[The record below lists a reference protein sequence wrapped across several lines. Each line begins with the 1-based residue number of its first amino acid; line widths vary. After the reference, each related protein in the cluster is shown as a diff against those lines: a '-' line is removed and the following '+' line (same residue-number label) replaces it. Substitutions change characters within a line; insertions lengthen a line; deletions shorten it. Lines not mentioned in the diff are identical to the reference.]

1 MEEEAMELSTS
12 TNLVS
17 FQPGRQRNNLLFCIP
32 ECARGG
38 YRVLDLNFCE
48 AMNPTSR
55 LREDRWEDYIRQIA
69 QLGQQWGVSFR
80 QCHLPYYDIFRQDT
94 LDPTMEMLIDR
105 CLQACAML
113 GIRWAVTHPGTVY
126 GADKAVCLERNLSY
140 YLPHLETAA
149 ALGVGICLENDF
161 SCRPGETLYCSHIP
175 DLVELTD
182 SFGDPEHLAICYDFG
197 HANLANPGHT
207 REDLLAI
214 GQRLKAV
221 HVNDNRGT
229 ADEHLMPFHGTV
241 DWKAAMAAL
250 AEIGYTGD
258 LTYEIQEF
266 GRYLPNDRK
275 QLVVEY
281 SQKIGAVL
289 LDYYNKAFS

>member
-1 MEEEAMELSTS
+1 M
-12 TNLVS
+12 
-17 FQPGRQRNNLLFCIP
+17 
-32 ECARGG
+32 
-38 YRVLDLNFCE
+38 
-48 AMNPTSR
+48 
-55 LREDRWEDYIRQIA
+55 
-69 QLGQQWGVSFR
+69 
-80 QCHLPYYDIFRQDT
+80 
-94 LDPTMEMLIDR
+94 
-105 CLQACAML
+105 
-113 GIRWAVTHPGTVY
+113 
-126 GADKAVCLERNLSY
+126 
-140 YLPHLETAA
+140 
-149 ALGVGICLENDF
+149 
-161 SCRPGETLYCSHIP
+161 
-175 DLVELTD
+175 ELTD
-182 SFGDPEHLAICYDFG
+182 SFGAPEHLAICYDFG

-266 GRYLPNDRK
+266 GRYLPNDQK
-275 QLVVEY
+275 HLVVEY

>member
-1 MEEEAMELSTS
+1 M
-12 TNLVS
+12 
-17 FQPGRQRNNLLFCIP
+17 
-32 ECARGG
+32 
-38 YRVLDLNFCE
+38 
-48 AMNPTSR
+48 
-55 LREDRWEDYIRQIA
+55 
-69 QLGQQWGVSFR
+69 
-80 QCHLPYYDIFRQDT
+80 
-94 LDPTMEMLIDR
+94 
-105 CLQACAML
+105 
-113 GIRWAVTHPGTVY
+113 
-126 GADKAVCLERNLSY
+126 
-140 YLPHLETAA
+140 
-149 ALGVGICLENDF
+149 GICLENDF

-182 SFGDPEHLAICYDFG
+182 SFGAPEHLAICYDFG

-266 GRYLPNDRK
+266 GRYLPNDQK
-275 QLVVEY
+275 HLVVEY